1 MKKNL
6 KKLSSLALAFALVFS
21 LSVSAFA
28 ADVSADKAKEV
39 ALAKAGVAAE
49 DVLNLRA
56 KLDYD
61 DGLKYY
67 EVDFLVPQADG
78 SYLEYEVEVGAANGK
93 VYDYDVDRE
102 GRAKVKAEPKAEAK
116 PRAEAKPKAEVKV
129 DNSKDVGLAEAKKA
143 ALAHFGVSEAEVKFY
158 EARKD
163 YDDGVQVYEFGF
175 AKGYEVKY
183 SCEVV
188 AANGLVRDAER
199 EAVRGFGDKVELFFE
214 VLLHALLNRK
224 S

>member
-56 KLDYD
+56 ELDYD
-61 DGLKYY
+61 DGLKFYD
-67 EVDFLVPQADG
+67 VSFLVPQADG

-93 VYDYDVDRE
+93 VYDYDVERE

-116 PRAEAKPKAEVKV
+116 PKAAVKV
-129 DNSKDVGLAEAKKA
+129 ESGKDVGLAEAKKA
-143 ALAHFGVSEAEVKFY
+143 ALAHFGVNEAEVNFY

-175 AKGYEVKY
+175 AKDYEVKY

-188 AANGLVRDAER
+188 AANGLVKDAER

-214 VLLHALLNRK
+214 VLVYALLNRK

>member
-61 DGLKYY
+61 DGLKFYD
-67 EVDFLVPQADG
+67 VSFLVPQADG

-93 VYDYDVDRE
+93 VYDYDVERE
-102 GRAKVKAEPKAEAK
+102 GRAKVKAEPK
-116 PRAEAKPKAEVKV
+116 AEAKPKAEVKV

>member
-61 DGLKYY
+61 DGLKFYD
-67 EVDFLVPQADG
+67 VSFLVPQADG

-93 VYDYDVDRE
+93 VYDYDVERE
-102 GRAKVKAEPKAEAK
+102 GRAKVKAEPK
-116 PRAEAKPKAEVKV
+116 AEAKPKAEVKV

-143 ALAHFGVSEAEVKFY
+143 ALAHFGANEAEVKFY

-188 AANGLVRDAER
+188 AANGAVRDAEK

-214 VLLHALLNRK
+214 LLLYALLNRK
-224 S
+224 

>member
-21 LSVSAFA
+21 LSASAFA
-28 ADVSADKAKEV
+28 ADLSADQAKEV

-56 KLDYD
+56 EVDYD
-61 DGLKYY
+61 DGLKFYD
-67 EVDFLVPQADG
+67 VSFLVPQADG

-93 VYDYDVDRE
+93 VYDYDVERE
-102 GRAKVKAEPKAEAK
+102 GKAKVKAEPKAEV
-116 PRAEAKPKAEVKV
+116 KAAPAAAKV

-143 ALAHFGVSEAEVKFY
+143 ALKHFGVNESEVKFY
-158 EARKD
+158 EAKKD

-199 EAVRGFGDKVELFFE
+199 EAVRGFGEKVELFFD
-214 VLLHALLNRK
+214 LLLFALHNRK

>member
-6 KKLSSLALAFALVFS
+6 KKLSSLSLVLALVFS

-28 ADVSADKAKEV
+28 ADISADRAKEI
-39 ALAKAGVAAE
+39 ALGKAGVAAE

-61 DGLKYY
+61 DGLKLY
-67 EVDFLVPQADG
+67 EVSFLVPQADG
-78 SYLEYEVEVGAANGK
+78 SYLEYDFEIGAANGK
-93 VYDYDVDRE
+93 VYDYDIDRE

-116 PRAEAKPKAEVKV
+116 PKAEVKNV
-129 DNSKDVGLAEAKKA
+129 VNGGDIGLAEAKKA
-143 ALAHFGVSEAEVKFY
+143 ALAHFGLSEAEVKFI
-158 EARKD
+158 EARRE
-163 YDDGVQVYEFGF
+163 YDDGVLVYDFGF

-188 AANGLVRDAER
+188 AANGLVKDAER
-199 EAVRGFGDKVELFFE
+199 EAVRGLEVIELFFE
-214 VLLHALLNRK
+214 VLIYALLNRK
-224 S
+224 

>member
-28 ADVSADKAKEV
+28 SDVSADKAKEV

-56 KLDYD
+56 KLDFD

-67 EVDFLVPQADG
+67 DVSFLVPQADG

-102 GRAKVKAEPKAEAK
+102 GRAKVKAESK
-116 PRAEAKPKAEVKV
+116 AEAKPKAKV
-129 DNSKDVGLAEAKKA
+129 DSSKDVGLAEAKKA
-143 ALAHFGVSEAEVKFY
+143 ALAHFGVNEAEVKFY

-199 EAVRGFGDKVELFFE
+199 EAVKGFGDKVELFFDL
-214 VLLHALLNRK
+214 LLHALLNRK

>member
-6 KKLSSLALAFALVFS
+6 MNLSSLALAFALVFS
-21 LSVSAFA
+21 LSASAIA

-61 DGLKYY
+61 DGFKFYD
-67 EVDFLVPQADG
+67 VSFLVPQADG

-102 GRAKVKAEPKAEAK
+102 GRAQVKAEPK
-116 PRAEAKPKAEVKV
+116 AEAKPKAEVKV

-143 ALAHFGVSEAEVKFY
+143 ALAHFGVSEAEVKIY

-163 YDDGVQVYEFGF
+163 YDDGVQVNEFGI
-175 AKGYEVKY
+175 AKGYEDKY

-214 VLLHALLNRK
+214 GLLHALLNRK

>member
-61 DGLKYY
+61 DGLKFYD
-67 EVDFLVPQADG
+67 VSFLVPQADG

-116 PRAEAKPKAEVKV
+116 PKAEVKV

-143 ALAHFGVSEAEVKFY
+143 ALAHFGVNEAEVKFY

>member
-28 ADVSADKAKEV
+28 SDVSADKAKEV

-61 DGLKYY
+61 DGLKFYD
-67 EVDFLVPQADG
+67 VSFLVPQADG

-93 VYDYDVDRE
+93 VYDYDVERE
-102 GRAKVKAEPKAEAK
+102 GRAKVKAE
-116 PRAEAKPKAEVKV
+116 AKPKAAAKV
-129 DNSKDVGLAEAKKA
+129 DGSKDVGLAEAKKA
-143 ALAHFGVSEAEVKFY
+143 ALAHFGVNEAEVKFY

-199 EAVRGFGDKVELFFE
+199 EPVRGFGDKVELFFDL
-214 VLLHALLNRK
+214 LLHALLNRK

>member
-6 KKLSSLALAFALVFS
+6 KKLSSLSLVLALVFS

-28 ADVSADKAKEV
+28 ADISADRAKEI
-39 ALAKAGVAAE
+39 ALGKAGVAAE

-102 GRAKVKAEPKAEAK
+102 GRANVKAEPKAEAK
-116 PRAEAKPKAEVKV
+116 PKAEVKNQV
-129 DNSKDVGLAEAKKA
+129 VNGGDIGLAEAKKA
-143 ALAHFGVSEAEVKFY
+143 ALAHFGLNEADVKFV
-158 EARKD
+158 EAKKD
-163 YDDGVQVYEFGF
+163 YDDGVLVYDLAF

-188 AANGLVRDAER
+188 AANGLVKDAER
-199 EAVRGFGDKVELFFE
+199 EVARGFFDKVELFFE
-214 VLLHALLNRK
+214 VLVYALLNRK

>member
-21 LSVSAFA
+21 LSASAFA

-56 KLDYD
+56 EVDYD
-61 DGLKYY
+61 DGLKFYD
-67 EVDFLVPQADG
+67 VSFLVPQADG

-93 VYDYDVDRE
+93 VYDYDVERE

-116 PRAEAKPKAEVKV
+116 PKAAVKV
-129 DNSKDVGLAEAKKA
+129 ESGKDVGLAEAKKA
-143 ALAHFGVSEAEVKFY
+143 ALAHFGVNEAEVNFY

-199 EAVRGFGDKVELFFE
+199 EAVRGFGDKVELFFDL
-214 VLLHALLNRK
+214 LLHALLNRK

>member
-61 DGLKYY
+61 DGLKFYD
-67 EVDFLVPQADG
+67 VSFLVPQADG

-116 PRAEAKPKAEVKV
+116 PKAAVKV

-188 AANGLVRDAER
+188 AANGFVRDAER

>member
-6 KKLSSLALAFALVFS
+6 KKLSSLSLVLALVFS

-28 ADVSADKAKEV
+28 ADISADRAKEI
-39 ALAKAGVAAE
+39 ALGKAGVAAE

-102 GRAKVKAEPKAEAK
+102 GRANVKAEPKAEAK
-116 PRAEAKPKAEVKV
+116 PKAEVKKQV
-129 DNSKDVGLAEAKKA
+129 VNGGDIGLAEAKKA
-143 ALAHFGVSEAEVKFY
+143 ALAHFGLSEADVKFV
-158 EARKD
+158 EAKKD
-163 YDDGVQVYEFGF
+163 YDDGVQVYDFGF

-188 AANGLVRDAER
+188 AANGLVKDAER
-199 EAVRGFGDKVELFFE
+199 EVVRGFFDKVELFFE
-214 VLLHALLNRK
+214 VLVYALLNRK

>member
-6 KKLSSLALAFALVFS
+6 KKLSSLSLVLALVFS

-28 ADVSADKAKEV
+28 ADISADRAKEI
-39 ALAKAGVAAE
+39 ALGKAGVAAE
-49 DVLNLRA
+49 DVLNLRV

-102 GRAKVKAEPKAEAK
+102 GRANVKAEPKAEAK
-116 PRAEAKPKAEVKV
+116 PKAEVKKQV
-129 DNSKDVGLAEAKKA
+129 VNGGDIGLAEAKKA
-143 ALAHFGVSEAEVKFY
+143 ALAHFGLNEADVKFV
-158 EARKD
+158 EAKKD
-163 YDDGVQVYEFGF
+163 YDDGVLVYDFGF

-188 AANGLVRDAER
+188 AANGLVKDAER
-199 EAVRGFGDKVELFFE
+199 EVARGFFDKVELFFE
-214 VLLHALLNRK
+214 VLVYALLNRK

>member
-49 DVLNLRA
+49 DVLNLRVVV
-56 KLDYD
+56 DYD
-61 DGLKYY
+61 DGLKFYD
-67 EVDFLVPQADG
+67 VSFLVPQADG

-102 GRAKVKAEPKAEAK
+102 GRAKVKAEPK
-116 PRAEAKPKAEVKV
+116 AEAKPKAEVKV

-163 YDDGVQVYEFGF
+163 YDDGVQVYELGF

-224 S
+224 N

>member
-6 KKLSSLALAFALVFS
+6 KKLSSLSLVLALVFS

-28 ADVSADKAKEV
+28 ADISADRAKEI
-39 ALAKAGVAAE
+39 ALGKAGVAAE

-61 DGLKYY
+61 DGLKLY
-67 EVDFLVPQADG
+67 EVSFLVPQADG
-78 SYLEYEVEVGAANGK
+78 SYLEYDYDIGAADGK
-93 VYDYDVDRE
+93 VYDYDVDKE
-102 GRAKVKAEPKAEAK
+102 GRANVKSE
-116 PRAEAKPKAEVKV
+116 PKAEVKNV
-129 DNSKDVGLAEAKKA
+129 VNGGDIGLAEAKKA
-143 ALAHFGVSEAEVKFY
+143 ALAHFGLNEADVKFV
-158 EARKD
+158 EAKKD
-163 YDDGVQVYEFGF
+163 YDDGVLVYDFGF

-188 AANGLVRDAER
+188 AANGLVKDAER
-199 EAVRGFGDKVELFFE
+199 EVARGFFDKVELFFE
-214 VLLHALLNRK
+214 VLVYALLNRK

>member
-28 ADVSADKAKEV
+28 SDVSADKAKEV

-61 DGLKYY
+61 DGLKFYD
-67 EVDFLVPQADG
+67 VSFLVPQADG

-93 VYDYDVDRE
+93 VYDYDVERE

-116 PRAEAKPKAEVKV
+116 PKAKV
-129 DNSKDVGLAEAKKA
+129 DSDKDVGLAEAKKA
-143 ALAHFGVSEAEVKFY
+143 ALAHFGVNEAEVKFY

-175 AKGYEVKY
+175 AKGYELKY

-199 EAVRGFGDKVELFFE
+199 EAVKGFGDKVELFFDL
-214 VLLHALLNRK
+214 LLHALLNRK
-224 S
+224 